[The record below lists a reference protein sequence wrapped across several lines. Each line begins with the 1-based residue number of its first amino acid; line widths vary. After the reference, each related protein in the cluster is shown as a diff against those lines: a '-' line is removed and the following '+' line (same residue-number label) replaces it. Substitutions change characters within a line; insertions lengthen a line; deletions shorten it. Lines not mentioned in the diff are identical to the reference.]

1 MNYLFKI
8 EHFKEDKLLL
18 NILSSVRNYYQNN
31 NIQIKKI
38 SNLPNNVYY
47 ISNGYLNGIAD
58 KEGNYFLQLFI
69 LNNLVNQNVSILLK
83 IKSKQ
88 KQKSYLHKVTNS
100 RNVGFIRYRI
110 N

>member
-1 MNYLFKI
+1 MNYIFKI

-18 NILSSVRNYYQNN
+18 NILSSIRDYYRDN

-47 ISNGYLNGIAD
+47 ISNGYLNGMPD
-58 KEGNYFLQLFI
+58 KEGNYPLQLLI
-69 LNNLVNQNVSILLK
+69 LNKLVNQNVSVLLK
-83 IKSKQ
+83 IKSKK
-88 KQKSYLHKVTNS
+88 KQKYYLHKVTNA

-110 N
+110 D